1 MSKIKKSICKFINTK
16 IFPESIMEIKNDC
29 YNEEK
34 QRVANEFNKLEN
46 SYRNLKNEFTNLAN
60 HKFIESVN
68 VELQKSKERQQEKV
82 AENQYDKSKEKENPF
97 DDWR

>member
-1 MSKIKKSICKFINTK
+1 MGIKKSICKFINTK
-16 IFPESIMEIKNDC
+16 IFPDSIKEIKDEC
-29 YNEEK
+29 YDAEK

-46 SYRNLKNEFTNLAN
+46 SYMNLKGEFTNLAN

-68 VELQKSKERQQEKV
+68 VDLQKSKERQQER
-82 AENQYDKSKEKENPF
+82 AAEKENPF